1 MSRFDAAQA
10 RAFARPAVLLI
21 SAFAAASPTIAQE
34 QSPDGGGTLL
44 EEIAV
49 EGEGRGAASGDG
61 GETRRLERRTEAAS
75 RLGLTVRETAATVD
89 VITQERIQ
97 SEGLRSLIEVYGAA
111 PGVTAG
117 NLPGE
122 PGVTAMRG
130 FSRGA
135 VGYSVDGFRAIDPL
149 LASRNYDAY
158 SFERIEI
165 LKGPASVVGGSGAL
179 AGTINLVTRKP
190 ELGVNKGDG
199 LISYGSFDGIRA
211 GASFNAAISENAAAN
226 ASVLHSRSDG
236 FVHDTDSERT
246 QVTTGVLLQP
256 SDRFKVTA
264 AFDYFEDDF
273 STAYFGAPL
282 IGRDYA
288 RNPSGVASGWDPVLG
303 DLVLDK
309 SMRKENYNVRDGVMK
324 SDAYWAR
331 TTAEFALTDQWTLK
345 NELGYYDADRRW
357 ANSEDYTFN
366 PTASEA
372 AGRPILDRSSTLIT
386 HDQQVFSNR
395 TSANFDGEVDGM
407 RNRFAAGVEYV
418 RTDFGSIRRFGTT
431 TAVDAFDP
439 DRGEFP
445 DDGFT
450 TRQNFDSRVDNLA
463 LFAEDAINV
472 TPNWIVV
479 GGLRWDKIKL
489 DRTIVDLDA
498 EPGEEPDRF
507 GNEFTNTSWRLGTV
521 YEVAPGVSLFGQ
533 YTTAIAPVSSL
544 LLINN
549 QRTDFKLSTGRS
561 VEAGVKAS
569 LFDGRAVATASVYQI
584 EQDDIL
590 TRDPT
595 DVNATIQGGK
605 QRSRGVE
612 FDIAVDVTDRW
623 KVMANA
629 AFVKAEFIELEE
641 QELRSNGL
649 PKRKPVSR
657 AGNRPLNVPAQTFNL
672 WTTYRFESLPLT
684 IGAGVRYVGDFYTN
698 NANTIRVKDR
708 TLFDA
713 SVSYE
718 VHQGGTVT
726 LRGRNLTDELYAEW
740 SGYSDKQVYL
750 GAPRSFDLTY
760 AVKF

>member
-1 MSRFDAAQA
+1 MSRFVAAPA
-10 RAFARPAVLLI
+10 RALARPAALLI
-21 SAFAAASPTIAQE
+21 SAFAAASPALAQE
-34 QSPDGGGTLL
+34 PPPDGGGTLL

-49 EGEGRGAASGDG
+49 EGEGRGAARDG
-61 GETRRLERRTEAAS
+61 GETKRLDRRTEAAS
-75 RLGLTVRETAATVD
+75 RLGLTVRETPATVD
-89 VITQERIQ
+89 VITQERVQ

-135 VGYSVDGFRAIDPL
+135 VGYSVDGVRGVDPL
-149 LASRNYDAY
+149 IASRNYDAY

-190 ELGVNKGDG
+190 ELGVNRGDG
-199 LISYGSFDGIRA
+199 LISYGSFDSVRA

-226 ASVLHSRSDG
+226 ASILHSRSDG
-236 FVHDTDSERT
+236 FIHDTDSERT

-256 SDRFKVTA
+256 SDRLKISA

-273 STAYFGAPL
+273 STAYFGTPL
-282 IGRDYA
+282 IGREFA
-288 RNPSGVASGWDPVLG
+288 KNPSGVASGHDPVLG

-366 PTASEA
+366 PTKSKP
-372 AGRPILDRSSTLIT
+372 GRPILDRSSTLIT

-395 TSANFDGEVDGM
+395 TSANFDGEVGGM

-431 TAVDAFDP
+431 TPVDAFDP
-439 DRGEFP
+439 ERGSFP

-450 TRQNFDSRVDNLA
+450 TRQNFDSRVDNVA
-463 LFAEDAINV
+463 LFAEDAVNV
-472 TPNWIVV
+472 TPDWIVV
-479 GGLRWDKIKL
+479 GGLRWDRIKL
-489 DRTIVDLDA
+489 DRTIVDLNA
-498 EPGEEPDRF
+498 EPGVPPDRF
-507 GNEFTNTSWRLGTV
+507 SNEFKNTSWRLGTV
-521 YEVAPGVSLFGQ
+521 YDIAPGVSLFGQ

-549 QRTDFKLSTGRS
+549 QRADLKLSAGRS

-569 LFDGRAVATASVYQI
+569 LLDGRAVATASVYQI
-584 EQDDIL
+584 DQDDIL

-612 FDIAVDVTDRW
+612 FDLAVDVTDQW
-623 KVMANA
+623 KVTANA
-629 AFVKAEFIELEE
+629 SFVKAEFTELEE
-641 QELRSNGL
+641 PELRPNGL
-649 PKRKPVSR
+649 PKPKPVSR
-657 AGNRPLNVPAQTFNL
+657 KGNRPLNVPAQTFNL
-672 WTTYRFESLPLT
+672 WTTYRFASVPLT
-684 IGAGVRYVGDFYTN
+684 IGAGVRHVGDFYTN
-698 NANTIRVKDR
+698 NANTIRVKGR
-708 TLFDA
+708 TLLDA
-713 SVSYE
+713 SASYE
-718 VHQGGTVT
+718 VDQGGTVT